1 MNPACQWLPS
11 PQPSLHS
18 SPHACRRTRA
28 GSLAVR
34 LGPFLYVFVIP
45 IVKRRSFP
53 SRNVPFLSL
62 IQRIYDT
69 TTTPMSPPQRRPTYP
84 LAHAF
89 RKKPRRLPLVLRFA
103 KGAVHEI
110 IAVPV
115 LVHSLFTVLIVYLDT
130 HVWDSINIPSTI
142 IPSLSIVVGLMLVFR
157 NSTSYDRFWTGRNCL
172 TTIGTSVR
180 NLARICLV
188 NSRDKN
194 GWASEAEKRDTERV
208 VRCLVAVLY
217 AIKHNLRAEFN
228 IPPASLAS
236 LPPQPSAYVR
246 STPVSRRPS
255 YVDRSYSTPN
265 TPTTSTPL
273 LSDSAATLNL
283 ENGDGSVPTKKD
295 EYVSLLPEGLMGYED
310 QGLGLP
316 LQLTVLVESYLRR
329 GFDRGWFHA
338 PLASQMTVQLNN
350 LVDAYGKMETIRS
363 TPIPVAH
370 LIHQKQVL
378 ALYSCVLP
386 FAIVDDSGW
395 WSILIVAIVAF
406 TLYGIEGIGVQ
417 LEDPFGYDKNDIKMD
432 GIIEDTRQEI
442 SVLLEEWKASHEG
455 KSMGGMFD

>member
-1 MNPACQWLPS
+1 M
-11 PQPSLHS
+11 
-18 SPHACRRTRA
+18 RA
-28 GSLAVR
+28 GSLVLCPHPLLTDTLITVR
-34 LGPFLYVFVIP
+34 GSHFDPAETTSL
-45 IVKRRSFP
+45 
-53 SRNVPFLSL
+53 VPP
-62 IQRIYDT
+62 R
-69 TTTPMSPPQRRPTYP
+69 MSPPPPPPHRVPTYP

-89 RKKPRRLPLVLRFA
+89 RKKPRRIPLVLRFSR
-103 KGAVHEI
+103 GAVHDI
-110 IAVPV
+110 IVLPV

-130 HVWDSINIPSTI
+130 YVWDSINIPSTI

-188 NSRDKN
+188 NSRDKD
-194 GWASEAEKRDTERV
+194 GHASEAEKQDTERV

-236 LPPQPSAYVR
+236 MASLPSKPLSSSAYAR
-246 STPVSRRPS
+246 SQPASRRPS
-255 YVDRSYSTPN
+255 YVDRSYSAPPTPSA
-265 TPTTSTPL
+265 STPL
-273 LSDSAATLNL
+273 LSDSAATL
-283 ENGDGSVPTKKD
+283 ENGDGSVATKKD
-295 EYVSLLPEGLMGYED
+295 DYVSLLPEGLMGYED

-316 LQLTVLVESYLRR
+316 LQLTVLMESYLRR

-338 PLASQMTVQLNN
+338 PLASQMTVQLNS

-378 ALYSCVLP
+378 ALYACVLP
-386 FAIVDDSGW
+386 FAIVDDYRW
-395 WSILIVAIVAF
+395 WSIPIVAIVAF

-442 SVLLEEWKASHEG
+442 MVLLEEWRASHEG
-455 KSMGGMFD
+455 RAMGGMFN